1 MKNKNFSRFFF
12 ITLGIL
18 GLILF
23 IFGLQFNGTLCDEI
37 QQAGL
42 LCMGIFALW
51 GILNT
56 VNAYMKQKE
65 LENM

>member
-1 MKNKNFSRFFF
+1 M
-12 ITLGIL
+12 L

-51 GILNT
+51 GILNI